1 MYLDGIIMISIAFF
15 AAVLLYFVLIRI
27 REGRDIQV
35 RGAALSEEV
44 LETHAKAMAQE
55 HSVEFKKYSAGWPML
70 RMNDNYNII
79 LSVCKSLNE
88 DIVQKRTVPPAAEW
102 LLDNFYIVE
111 EQVKSIRRDLSRK
124 EYNDLPVLKRGPFK
138 GYARIFAISAE
149 FVSHIDGQ
157 IEVETLLKYLDAY
170 QSHTVLLEREISIIP
185 IMIKLALIEKI
196 RTISEKVKETKEQW
210 NAADEIFETWMAG
223 EGDTESIVRL
233 MKSNLDVMGVG
244 AVNPSFV
251 EHLFYRLR
259 RSGRSYAG
267 VLKYIDENLEK
278 FHTSTEATAQKEHNV
293 QAVHTV
299 SMGNCIASLKY
310 ISSVNWSDI
319 FESISFLEKILM
331 QDPDGTYPQMDINSR
346 NHYKVQIGSLARIHQ
361 VSELHIAQEAIE
373 LAKEAMHEIAAGQEE
388 RVVKSDRI
396 PKEADQS
403 KQRADMKRCHVGW
416 YLVGKGL
423 KTLEDRQKG
432 EKTFAE
438 KLKQKITGSM
448 GVLYMSFIAGA
459 TLVTVCLAVF
469 YAGKK
474 LESASVYLVILTAVV
489 VLIPASELAITV
501 ANWLICKVRK
511 PAFFPRMELTSG
523 IPEQFCTMVVIPA
536 LLSDEKRVEHLI
548 ENLESHYLA
557 NREKNLYFAILGMF
571 SDAKGPSKEND
582 TAILHAASYGVK
594 ALNAKYAK
602 DGKDL
607 FYFYNR
613 LRKYNEKDNKWT
625 GWERKRGTLMEF
637 NEMLLG
643 SQETSFIFYSSRKL
657 PAEKI
662 KYVITLDADT
672 ILPFGMAAKMIG
684 AMAHPLN
691 APVIDPKR
699 GIVIDGYGIMQP
711 RISFDIESAN
721 RSIFSRIYTGQEG
734 IDPYA
739 CAISDVYQDL
749 FGEGIFT
756 GKGIYELET
765 FQNVLR
771 DAFPDNAV
779 LSHDLLEGSYVRAGL
794 VTDLELVDSY
804 PTKYNS
810 YMARHH
816 RWIRGDWQ
824 LIPWLRRNIRNR
836 SGNRIRNPLSSI
848 SIWKITDN
856 LRRSL
861 FMPSVLLLILL
872 GFSVLPGNGNLW
884 AALALLAMGMPFIL
898 NFLDQLRNRVK
909 YDKIKRY
916 MPGFFGLKSS
926 LFQFLLSMIF
936 LPYQAV
942 RIMDAV
948 LVTLY
953 RVWISKKNLL
963 EWITSADVE
972 RFQSGTLQS
981 YWRTMVTSPLIG
993 ILIAAAAMFWKPES
1007 AVFGIVFL
1015 VIWSAAP
1022 YIAYLISRDDDEEAE
1037 VLTKDERNELG
1048 KIARRTWRYFEEFSN
1063 SKNNYLAPDNFQED
1077 PPRGVAYRS
1086 SPTNIGLGLLASLS
1100 GRDLGYTGI
1109 KEAVEMISKTISTIE
1124 KMEKWN
1130 GHLYNW
1136 YDTRTLEPLHPLY
1149 VSTVDSGNFVC
1160 YLIILQEGLKKYLSA
1175 PLVDAVFVRGI
1186 KDTLRNGLADNEP
1199 IPAEFHYFD
1208 FMDEAAPIDLTQ
1220 WNRALDEM
1228 MKGRVVTGLK
1238 RPIWRAK
1245 TERMGR
1251 MFKEE
1256 LNAFTPWVPLIE
1268 AIPEVLCCEELA
1280 DESGRLLEL
1289 LNTNVSLEGIALLN
1303 KKILRQIDSITKRT
1317 AKIKDQNFEEGYLWL
1332 NQMIEAILESN
1343 RFSQSFLQRY
1353 QSLIHRIE
1361 TLSSEISFRP
1371 LYNDSRQL
1379 FSIGYNVDEKKLTN
1393 SYYDLLASEARQASY
1408 IAIARGEVPPK
1419 HWFMLGR
1426 LLTVVDHYKGL
1437 VSWSGTMFEY
1447 LMPLLVMKSYRNTL
1461 LDETYSFVVKS
1472 QQKYGKV
1479 RNMPWGVSESS
1490 FHSLDIN
1497 LDYQYKAIGVP
1508 WLGLKRGLI
1517 EDAVTSPYSTFMAL
1531 MVNPADAFKN
1541 IKYLKAEGLEGPYG
1555 FYEAADYTPERVNFQ
1570 AKKVIIKSFMA
1581 HHEGMSLLALNNY
1594 LNENIMQTR
1603 FSSDPSVKAARLL
1616 LHEKVPVDI
1625 LFTKDNKEKVV
1636 TSKAKIY
1643 RDKGAVRRFTA
1654 PDFDL
1659 PKVHVLSNGQYSVM
1673 LTDKGTGYSRNKT
1686 VDISRWR
1693 EDPVLDQYGM
1703 FFYIKNVTENRY
1715 WSAAYAPCNVF
1726 PEKYEVVFTPDKA
1739 TFERMDGDIETI
1751 MEVSA
1756 ASEDQAEIRRISLK
1770 NNGDSTCEIQI
1781 TSYFEIVLAPRN
1793 SDIAHPAFSNL
1804 FVRTEY
1810 DSAHSAL
1817 LANRRPR
1824 TPEDKEIWM
1833 GQMAVI
1839 NGDLAGE
1846 IQYETDRMH
1855 FIGRGHSPV
1864 NPAVIE
1870 RDRPLSG
1877 TVGPVLDPVLSQR
1890 IKLTIEPDETASV
1903 SFVTITAATRESVLE
1918 LMEKY
1923 DNMEACDAAFWLA
1936 LTRSQV
1942 ETKYLNIKAQEMELY
1957 QDMISN
1963 IVFSGPQKLQYRQF
1977 IRDNRKGQS
1986 SLWPYGISGD
1996 RPIVLVVLEKTE
2008 EVEILYEVL
2017 RAHEYWRIKDL
2028 RVDLVVL
2035 SHEENSYANPLH
2047 SLISEIVCSSQ
2058 AADILSCYNDI
2069 YIINANN
2076 MPADDLCLF
2085 YAAARMVFKGGEG
2098 TLRAQAR
2105 SGFDKLISVQP
2116 ETERQPQGKALRKNV
2131 KEEHSIRKPT
2141 ESDYLDSAEYDGRKG
2156 NEREPDQLDEGG
2168 GSAENQLQFYNGLGG
2183 FDAEGREYVIVL
2195 EQGQATPAPWV
2206 NVIANQEFGFMVT
2219 ESGGGYCWSENSRE
2233 NKLSPWSND
2242 PVSDRPSEVFYLT
2255 ERSASSDGN
2264 SDGSEAEKNERE
2276 TWSLTPLPV
2285 REEEAYRIRHG
2296 FGYTE
2301 FQHTSHGIAQ
2311 KLTQFVPLK
2320 GTVKINLISLFNE
2333 SNAEKNLNVTYY
2345 VSPVLGVNQRENAM
2359 HLISGMSDGTLTVR
2373 NHYNRE
2379 FPDRVFFLETSS
2391 KERWVTGDRK
2401 AFFGLGGMEAPDG
2414 LKTSQLDGT
2423 LGVGYD
2429 PCAAVQIKLS
2439 LKPGETREVVFLLGM
2454 TEQEERI
2461 GSLIASYGDTDKAK
2475 SALTEVKRFW
2485 AGMLQTVQ
2493 VNTPDTAMNYMLN
2506 GWLLYQSLACRMW
2519 ARTAFYQAGGAY
2531 GFRDQLQDSL
2541 SLLAIKPEVARSQI
2555 IRHAGR
2561 QFLQGDVLHWWH
2573 EPAGKGPRTRF
2584 SDDYLWLA
2592 FVTAEYIRVTGD
2604 DSILQ
2609 EEAPFLDAEPLKNHE
2624 DERYCLPRVTEEKGT
2639 ILDHC
2644 LRAIEYGLKF
2654 GERGIPLIGGG
2665 DWNDGMNTVG
2675 NGGKGESVWLGW
2687 FLCATLQRFIP
2698 ICSRMGRAEQAQRY
2712 DEMIH
2717 KISGAIEENAWDGNW
2732 YKRAFFDNGA
2742 VLGSSKNKE
2751 CKIDSLAQTWAVI
2764 SGKGEPGRVKK
2775 AMGSL
2780 EDYLVMRE
2788 EGLIK
2793 LLTPPFDN
2801 GDLEPGYIKGYVP
2814 GVRENG
2820 GQYTHAAAWVIIA
2833 FAMLG
2838 DGDKALELF
2847 DLINP
2852 INHSRTGREAS
2863 IYKVEPYV
2871 IAADVYSVYP
2881 HVGRGG
2887 WTWYTGSAGWVY
2899 KAGVESILGLSKDGE
2914 TLTINPCIPRKWQ
2927 GFTLTYRY
2935 GTSEYRITVK
2945 NPKNLSSGIELT
2957 SVDGKEIKG
2966 NTIELSD
2973 DGRTHEVEIMMG

>member
-1 MYLDGIIMISIAFF
+1 MISIAFL

-55 HSVEFKKYSAGWPML
+55 HSVEFRKYGAGWPML
-70 RMNDNYNII
+70 RMNENYNTI

-111 EQVKSIRRDLSRK
+111 EQVKSIRRDLTRK
-124 EYNDLPVLKRGPFK
+124 EYNELPVLKRGPFK

-157 IEVETLLKYLDAY
+157 IEVDTLMKYLDAY

-185 IMIKLALIEKI
+185 IMLKLALIEKI
-196 RTISEKVKETKEQW
+196 RIISEKVKETKIQW
-210 NAADEIFETWMAG
+210 NEADEIFEKWMAD

-233 MKSNLDVMGVG
+233 MKSNLDAMGVG

-278 FHTSTEATAQKEHNV
+278 FHTSAEATAQKEHNV

-310 ISSVNWSDI
+310 ISSVNWPGI
-319 FESISFLEKILM
+319 FESISFLEKILK
-331 QDPDGTYPQMDINSR
+331 QDPDGTYQQMDINSR
-346 NHYKVQIGSLARIHQ
+346 NHYKVQIGALAKIHR
-361 VSELHIAQEAIE
+361 VSELHIAQEAVE
-373 LAKEAMHEIAAGQEE
+373 LAREAMAEVTEVSA
-388 RVVKSDRI
+388 
-396 PKEADQS
+396 
-403 KQRADMKRCHVGW
+403 QRADRKRCHVGW
-416 YLVGKGL
+416 YIVGKGL

-432 EKTFAE
+432 EKTFYE
-438 KLKQKITGSM
+438 KLKQKIAGSL
-448 GVLYMSFIAGA
+448 GIVYMSFIAVV
-459 TLVTVCLAVF
+459 TLLIVCLASL
-469 YAGKK
+469 YAG
-474 LESASVYLVILTAVV
+474 SRTDHIPWFLVAVAALT
-489 VLIPASELAITV
+489 VLIPASDLAITI
-501 ANWLICKVRK
+501 ANWFICKVRK
-511 PAFFPRMELTSG
+511 PAFFPRLELKED

-536 LLSDEKRVEHLI
+536 LLSDEKRVEQLI
-548 ENLESHYLA
+548 ENMESHYLA
-557 NREKNLYFAILGMF
+557 NREKNLYFALLGMF
-571 SDAKGPSKEND
+571 SDAKGPSKDND
-582 TAILHAASYGVK
+582 TAILHAASYGIK
-594 ALNAKYAK
+594 NLNAKYAK

-643 SQETSFIFYSSRKL
+643 SQETSFIFYSNRKL

-672 ILPFGMAAKMIG
+672 ILPFGMAKKMIG

-691 APVIDPKR
+691 APVIDPKK
-699 GIVIDGYGIMQP
+699 GIVTDGYGIMQP

-765 FQNVLR
+765 FQSVLG
-771 DAFPDNAV
+771 DAIPDNAV

-824 LIPWLRRNIRNR
+824 LIPWLRPRVRNR
-836 SGNRIRNPLSSI
+836 SGSLIKNPLSSI

-861 FMPSVLLLILL
+861 FMPSVLLLLLL
-872 GFSVLPGNGNLW
+872 GFSILPGNGNVW
-884 AALALLAMGMPFIL
+884 AGFAVLSIGMPLIL
-898 NFLDQLRNRVK
+898 NFVDQLRKRVK

-916 MPGFFGLKSS
+916 MPGFFGLKSAV
-926 LFQFLLSMIF
+926 FQFLLSVIF

-953 RVWISKKNLL
+953 RVCISKKNLL

-981 YWRTMVTSPLIG
+981 YWRSMGSSLIFG
-993 ILIAAAAMFWKPES
+993 ILVAAAAMFWKPES
-1007 AVFGIVFL
+1007 VIFSLIFL
-1015 VIWSAAP
+1015 IIWSASP
-1022 YIAYLISRDDDEEAE
+1022 YIAFIISRDDDEEEE
-1037 VLTKDERNELG
+1037 VLTEDERNELG

-1077 PPRGVAYRS
+1077 PPRGIAYRT

-1100 GRDLGYTGI
+1100 GRDMGYTGI
-1109 KEAVEMISKTISTIE
+1109 KEAVENISKTISTIE

-1160 YLIILQEGLKKYLSA
+1160 YLIILQEGLKKYFSS
-1175 PLVDAVFVRGI
+1175 PLVEPVFVRGI
-1186 KDTLRNGLADNEP
+1186 KDTLRNGLADGEP
-1199 IPAEFHYFD
+1199 LPAGFHYFN
-1208 FMDEAAPIDLTQ
+1208 FMDETDPMDLMQ

-1228 MKGRVVTGLK
+1228 MKGRVVADLK

-1251 MFKEE
+1251 MLKEE

-1268 AIPEVLCCEELA
+1268 TMPEVLLHQNLAEET
-1280 DESGRLLEL
+1280 GHLLML
-1289 LNTNVSLEGIALLN
+1289 LKTNVSLEGIAPLN
-1303 KKILRQIDSITKRT
+1303 KKVLRQIDHITKRT
-1317 AKIKDQNFEEGYLWL
+1317 AKIKDQDFEEGYLWL
-1332 NQMIEAILESN
+1332 NQVIEAVMESN
-1343 RFSQSFLQRY
+1343 RFSQSFIERY
-1353 QSLIHRIE
+1353 QNLIQRIE
-1361 TLSSEISFRP
+1361 TLAAEISFKP

-1531 MVNPADAFKN
+1531 MVNPADAYKN
-1541 IKYLKAEGLEGPYG
+1541 IKYLKEEGLEGPYG

-1594 LNENIMQTR
+1594 LNGNIMQTR

-1703 FFYIKNVTENRY
+1703 FFYIKNVTEKRY
-1715 WSAAYAPCNVF
+1715 WSAAYAPCNVL
-1726 PEKYEVVFTPDKA
+1726 PEKYQVEFTPDKA
-1739 TFERMDGDIETI
+1739 TFERMDGEIETI

-1770 NNGDSTCEIQI
+1770 NNGDSSCEIEV

-1793 SDIAHPAFSNL
+1793 SDTAHPAFSNL

-1817 LANRRPR
+1817 LVSRRPR
-1824 TPEDKEIWM
+1824 TPEEKEIWM
-1833 GQMAVI
+1833 GQMPVI
-1839 NGDLAGE
+1839 NGDLSGE

-1855 FIGRGHSPV
+1855 FIGRGHTSA

-1870 RDRPLSG
+1870 RDRPLAG

-1890 IKLTIEPDETASV
+1890 VKLTLEPNETASV
-1903 SFVTITAATRESVLE
+1903 SFVTITAGTREAVLE

-1923 DNMEACDAAFWLA
+1923 DNVEACDAAFWLA

-1963 IVFSGPQKLQYRQF
+1963 IVFSGPQKLRYRQF
-1977 IRDNRKGQS
+1977 IKENRKGQS
-1986 SLWPYGISGD
+1986 SLWPYGVSGD

-2069 YIINANN
+2069 FIINANN
-2076 MPADDLCLF
+2076 MPDEDLCLF
-2085 YAAARMVFKGGEG
+2085 YAAAKMVFKGGEG
-2098 TLRAQAR
+2098 TLRAQAKSDVDQQLTKLPEPER
-2105 SGFDKLISVQP
+2105 KKKGKTVPANYGLSEISGSVENTSFSENLAFDK
-2116 ETERQPQGKALRKNV
+2116 T
-2131 KEEHSIRKPT
+2131 
-2141 ESDYLDSAEYDGRKG
+2141 Y
-2156 NEREPDQLDEGG
+2156 
-2168 GSAENQLQFYNGLGG
+2168 GSAENPVFGENYDLAENPNPEGNSGSAENSGTGEHKLQFYNGLGG
-2183 FDAEGREYVIVL
+2183 FDADGKEYVVVL

-2255 ERSASSDGN
+2255 DVSYQTQDN
-2264 SDGSEAEKNERE
+2264 SGSNEAEKNGLERE
-2276 TWSLTPLPV
+2276 TWSITPLPV
-2285 REEEAYRIRHG
+2285 REEEAYFIRHG

-2301 FQHTSHGIAQ
+2301 FHHVSHGIAQ
-2311 KLTQFVPLK
+2311 KLTQFVPVQGTLK
-2320 GTVKINLISLFNE
+2320 VNLVSLYNE
-2333 SNAEKNLNVTYY
+2333 STEVKNLKVTYY
-2345 VSPVLGVNQRENAM
+2345 VSPVLGVNQRDNAM
-2359 HLISGMSDGTLTVR
+2359 HLISGMNNGTLTVR
-2373 NHYNRE
+2373 NPYNRE
-2379 FPDRVFFLETSS
+2379 FPDRILFLETSS
-2391 KERWVTGDRK
+2391 VERWVTGDRK

-2414 LKTSQLDGT
+2414 LKQNQLDGT

-2429 PCAAVQIKLS
+2429 PCAAMQVTIS
-2439 LKPGETREVVFLLGM
+2439 LKPGETRELVFLLGM
-2454 TEQEERI
+2454 TEQEGKI
-2461 GSLIASYGDTDKAK
+2461 GSLIEAYRDPAKAK
-2475 SALTEVKRFW
+2475 DALAEVKHFW
-2485 AGMLQTVQ
+2485 TNMLQTVQ
-2493 VNTPDTAMNYMLN
+2493 VNTPDVAMNYMLN
-2506 GWLLYQSLACRMW
+2506 GWLLYQTVSCRMW

-2541 SLLAIKPEVARSQI
+2541 SLLAIRPEAARSQI

-2604 DSILQ
+2604 DTILN
-2609 EEAPFLDAEPLKNHE
+2609 EETPFLEAEPLKNHE

-2644 LRAIEYGLKF
+2644 LRSIEYGLKF
-2654 GERGIPLIGGG
+2654 GERGIPLMGGG

-2698 ICSRMGRAEQAQRY
+2698 ICTRMGREEQAQRY
-2712 DEMIH
+2712 EEMIG
-2717 KISGAIEENAWDGNW
+2717 KITGAIEENAWDGNW

-2742 VLGSSKNKE
+2742 SLGSSKNRE

-2764 SGKGEPGRVKK
+2764 SGQGEPERVKK
-2775 AMGSL
+2775 AMNSL

-2793 LLTPPFDN
+2793 LLTPPFDD

-2838 DGDKALELF
+2838 EGDKALELF

-2852 INHSRTGREAS
+2852 INHSRTGREAA

-2899 KAGVESILGLSKDGE
+2899 KAGIESILGLRKNGE
-2914 TLTINPCIPRKWQ
+2914 ELTIDPCIPKKWQ
-2927 GFTLTYRY
+2927 SYRITYKY
-2935 GTSEYRITVK
+2935 GTAEYRITVK
-2945 NPKNLSSGIELT
+2945 NPGNQSKGVERTIE
-2957 SVDGKEIKG
+2957 DGNEIKG
-2966 NTIELSD
+2966 NTITLSD
-2973 DGRTHEVEIMMG
+2973 DGKIHEIEILMG